1 LILKEKARKI
11 VQPRDA
17 ATVILM
23 REPRDSGGPFEILLV
38 RRHARSRFCSE
49 FHVYPGGMLDE
60 SDWAPEIESFCTG
73 MDCTTAGSLMADLPP
88 IKALGSWAAGIRETF
103 EEVGILLASDSSG
116 SLISLQSPE
125 DRKRFQAYRKEL
137 NKGRLQLQ
145 KMLEA
150 EGLKLAADRLFYFSH
165 WITPEALPLRY
176 NVRFFVARAPQCQ
189 EALHDG
195 YELTDHIWLSPAGA
209 LRACDEGRIALVL
222 PTISTLSELTAFNT
236 IDQVIKSTEGKKIPP
251 ILTRMELVEDNY
263 VEIMPDGSIFGP
275 SPV

>member
-1 LILKEKARKI
+1 MKDKVKKI
-11 VQPRDA
+11 VPPQDA

-23 REPRDSGGPFEILLV
+23 RESKREGSFEVLLV

-49 FHVYPGGMLDE
+49 FHVYPGGMLDD
-60 SDWAPEIESFCTG
+60 SDFTPEIEDFCTG
-73 MDCTTAGSLMADLPP
+73 MDSKKAGSLMADLAPL
-88 IKALGSWAAGIRETF
+88 KALGSWAAGIRETF
-103 EEVGILLASDSSG
+103 EEVGILLANNQSG
-116 SLISLQSPE
+116 SLVSLQEPA

-137 NKGRLQLQ
+137 NKGRLKLRE
-145 KMLEA
+145 MLSA

-176 NVRFFVARAPQCQ
+176 NVRFFVARAPECQ

-195 YELTDHIWLSPAGA
+195 HELTDHVWITPAGA
-209 LRACDEGRIALVL
+209 LNACKQGRIALVL
-222 PTISTLSELTAFNT
+222 PTIFTLSELAAFRT
-236 IDQVIKSTEGKKIPP
+236 IDQVIKSTEGKNIPP
-251 ILTRMELVEDNY
+251 ILTRMELVEDDY

>member
-1 LILKEKARKI
+1 LTDNDQKI
-11 VQPRDA
+11 VEPRDA

-23 REPRDSGGPFEILLV
+23 REQRGGKGPFEILLV

-49 FHVYPGGMLDE
+49 FHVYPGGVLDDA
-60 SDWAPEIESFCTG
+60 DWAPEMESLYEG
-73 MDCTTAGSLMADLPP
+73 LDRAAAGSLMTDLPP
-88 IKALGSWAAGIRETF
+88 LKALGSWAAGIRETF
-103 EEVGILLASDSSG
+103 EEVGILLANDSSG

-125 DRKRFQAYRKEL
+125 DRKRFLAYRKEL
-137 NKGRLQLQ
+137 NNGSLRLRDV
-145 KMLEA
+145 LEA

-195 YELTDHIWLSPAGA
+195 YELTDHAWLTPDEA
-209 LRACDEGRIALVL
+209 LQAWERGTISLVL
-222 PTISTLSELTAFNT
+222 PTISTLAELTAFKT
-236 IDQVIKSTEGKKIPP
+236 IDEVIKSTEGKNIQP
-251 ILTRMELVEDNY
+251 ILTRMEIVEDNY

>member
-1 LILKEKARKI
+1 VKARKI

-23 REPRDSGGPFEILLV
+23 RESRDAKAPFEILLV

-49 FHVYPGGMLDE
+49 FHVYPGGILDE
-60 SDWAPEIESFCTG
+60 SDWAPEIESFYTG
-73 MDCTTAGSLMADLPP
+73 LDRKTAGSLMIDLPP
-88 IKALGSWAAGIRETF
+88 VKALGSWAAGIRETF
-103 EEVGILLASDSSG
+103 EEVGILFANDSSG
-116 SLISLQSPE
+116 SLISFQSPE
-125 DRKRFQAYRKEL
+125 DRKRFQSYRKDMS
-137 NKGRLQLQ
+137 KGKLRLQD
-145 KMLEA
+145 MLRT
-150 EGLKLAADRLFYFSH
+150 EGLKLAADKLFYFSH

-195 YELTDHIWLSPAGA
+195 YELTDHVWISPSDA
-209 LRACDEGRIALVL
+209 LQLYNQGTIALVL
-222 PTISTLSELTAFNT
+222 PTISTLAELTAFNT
-236 IDQVIKSTEGKKIPP
+236 IDEVIKSTQGKKIPP